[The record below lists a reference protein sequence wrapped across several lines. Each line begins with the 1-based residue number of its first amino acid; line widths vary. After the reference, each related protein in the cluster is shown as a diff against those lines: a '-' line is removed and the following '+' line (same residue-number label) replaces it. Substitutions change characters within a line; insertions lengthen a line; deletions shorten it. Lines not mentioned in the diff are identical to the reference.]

1 MTKIDIKRTSPIENT
16 FRVAKVRGM
25 FDMEREESVFELNAD
40 IDLDAKPWLIGAIV
54 GASGSGKSTIAR
66 ELWGDD
72 VNISGDF
79 DWQKPS
85 LVDDFPKDMGAEEIT
100 SLLVSVG
107 FSSSPA
113 WLRPYRVLSTGQQ
126 FRADLA
132 RALTQPST
140 TQRPVVFDEFTSTVD
155 RTVAK
160 AVSVSVSK
168 HVRRSE
174 QPFVAV
180 TCHKDIVDWLQPDW
194 VFDTDA
200 GTFSWRSVQPRPEIG
215 LCLREGSREA
225 WPLFR
230 EHHYM
235 SHELSKSSRVFLAY
249 VTIDGVERLA
259 GFTAILPAIGMTG
272 WWRGHRTVVLPDFQG
287 LGIGSAMGELI
298 GETLWTRERKR
309 YRSVTLAPAMINH
322 RKHSPAWRLSMAPGR
337 KAPIGKTSSIKSKK
351 SKLQSSASRLTTS
364 WVYLP
369 TELR

>member
-1 MTKIDIKRTSPIENT
+1 MTRIDIKRTSPIDNT

-25 FDMEREESVFELNAD
+25 FDVEAAESVFELKAD
-40 IDLDAKPWLIGAIV
+40 IDLDAKPWLVGAIV

-85 LVDDFPKDMGAEEIT
+85 LVDDFPKDMGAEDIT
-100 SLLVSVG
+100 SLLVAVG

-132 RALTQPST
+132 RALAEQPAGDV
-140 TQRPVVFDEFTSTVD
+140 PVVFDEFTSTVD

-168 HVRRSE
+168 HVRRTE
-174 QPFVAV
+174 QRFVAV

-194 VFDTDA
+194 VFDTDT
-200 GTFSWRSVQPRPEIG
+200 GVFSWRSVQPRPEIA
-215 LCLREGSREA
+215 LAIREGSREA
-225 WPLFR
+225 WSIFR

-235 SHELSKSSRVFLAY
+235 SHSLSPSCRVFLGY

-272 WWRGHRTVVLPDFQG
+272 WWREHRTVVLPDFQG
-287 LGIGSAMGELI
+287 LGIGNAMGETI
-298 GETLWTRERKR
+298 GETLWARERKR
-309 YRSVTLAPAMINH
+309 FRSVTLAPAMINH
-322 RKHSPAWRLSMAPGR
+322 RKRSPKWRLSMAPGR
-337 KAPIGKTSSIKSKK
+337 KAPVGKTSSIKSKK
-351 SKLQSSASRLTTS
+351 SKLSSSASRLTTS